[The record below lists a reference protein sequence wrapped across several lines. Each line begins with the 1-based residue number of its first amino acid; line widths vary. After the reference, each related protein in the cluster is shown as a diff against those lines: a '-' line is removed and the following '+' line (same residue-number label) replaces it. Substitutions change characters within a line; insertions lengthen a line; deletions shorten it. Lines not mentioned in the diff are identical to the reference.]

1 MESCIVLLQS
11 ALSTYVRTYSGVSR
25 VRVPPEQLF
34 FSKEITLLRLVA
46 LAFFEA

>member
-1 MESCIVLLQS
+1 MYCAVTISIK
-11 ALSTYVRTYSGVSR
+11 YVRTYSGVSR

-46 LAFFEA
+46 LAFFET